1 DTILQLGE
9 VKVDYFDPKLLDR
22 TKQQIDAKQMAVEGY
37 QSKAITAASQIKA
50 LEEGQKLKLS
60 QIDIKLRQQDLKVTS
75 DSNDLV
81 AASNELN
88 V

>member
-1 DTILQLGE
+1 LGE

-50 LEEGQKLKLS
+50 LEEVQKLKLS

-81 AASNELN
+81 A
-88 V
+88 